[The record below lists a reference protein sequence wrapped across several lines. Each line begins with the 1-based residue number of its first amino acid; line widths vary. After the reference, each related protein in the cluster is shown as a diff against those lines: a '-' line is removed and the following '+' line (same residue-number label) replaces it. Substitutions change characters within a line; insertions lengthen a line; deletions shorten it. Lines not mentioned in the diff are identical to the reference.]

1 MLLAA
6 LALVL
11 FWRIHDEEA
20 LMGQE
25 FGTEWEGYARRS
37 WRLVPFID

>member
-1 MLLAA
+1 MLVAA

-20 LMGQE
+20 LMHQQ
-25 FGTEWEGYARRS
+25 FGAEWEGYARRS
-37 WRLVPFID
+37 SRLVPFLF